1 MHDWNKILGRCAE
14 GVERSRG
21 SVLRR
26 NVFPESVILA
36 ETAQWLWLS
45 VKVKLK
51 FCAAMMHDD
60 ETC

>member
-14 GVERSRG
+14 GVKRSCG
-21 SVLRR
+21 GLLRL
-26 NVFPESVILA
+26 NIFPESVILV
-36 ETAQWLWLS
+36 ETAQWLWLR

-60 ETC
+60 EIC